1 MYMAR
6 NGRWLVR
13 MPGQPTRAVRRKP
26 AAAGEVQRRRVSGED
41 DRGVREHAEEGGDAD
56 GEAGE
61 GVKRELA
68 SACQEEEGADARA
81 YALRCSRSRAPI

>member
-1 MYMAR
+1 MAR
-6 NGRWLVR
+6 NGRWLGR

-26 AAAGEVQRRRVSGED
+26 AAAVERCSVVGLAARMIGES
-41 DRGVREHAEEGGDAD
+41 EEGGDAD

-81 YALRCSRSRAPI
+81 YALRCLRSRAPI